1 MADEP
6 SDRVAIVSDAHE
18 CNGDREGLACTDD
31 SHSDAAIIDGAT
43 ETVYMHRSPTGYLF
57 IHYLFGTAAGHL
69 AFHQRNH
76 LCHSAKDC
84 DGH

>member
-43 ETVYMHRSPTGYLF
+43 EMVT
-57 IHYLFGTAAGHL
+57 
-69 AFHQRNH
+69 
-76 LCHSAKDC
+76 
-84 DGH
+84 